1 MSVLSRVGT
10 IFLTVLRILFT
21 IVLWLLRTF
30 FEFAKLF
37 FILLGLVLK
46 IVFNVIDSCADM

>member
-10 IFLTVLRILFT
+10 ILLAVFRILFT
-21 IVLWLLRTF
+21 IVLWLLRAL

-37 FILLGLVLK
+37 LILLGLVLK
-46 IVFNVIDSCADM
+46 VVFNVIDSCSDM

>member
-10 IFLTVLRILFT
+10 IFLAILRILFT
-21 IVLWLLRTF
+21 IVLWLLRAL

>member
-10 IFLTVLRILFT
+10 IFLAVLRILFT
-21 IVLWLLRTF
+21 IVLWLLRAL